1 MSSISSIASSG
12 LQAAQLRL
20 DASANNVANMNTPGY
35 RRESVSQQAAPDNAG
50 VRASVQRVQGTQNAQ
65 TAQTAQAEKGVSL
78 EQEAVE
84 QMSATYAFKANLQT
98 IKTQDEMLGSL
109 LDMKA

>member
-1 MSSISSIASSG
+1 MGTMTSIAAIAQSG

-20 DASANNVANMNTPGY
+20 DSSAHNVANMNTEGF
-35 RRESVSQQAAPDNAG
+35 RRQTVEQQAAPSLGGTRARPGQAG
-50 VRASVQRVQGTQNAQ
+50 
-65 TAQTAQAEKGVSL
+65 EPGVAL

-98 IKTQDEMLGSL
+98 IKTQDEMVGSL
-109 LDMKA
+109 LDVKA

>member
-1 MSSISSIASSG
+1 MASISSIAGSG

-35 RRESVSQQAAPDNAG
+35 RRQAVQQEAAAGSAG
-50 VRASVQRVQGTQNAQ
+50 VRATVQREPQ
-65 TAQTAQAEKGVSL
+65 EGVAL
-78 EQEAVE
+78 EQEVVE

-98 IKTQDEMLGSL
+98 IRTQDEMMGSL
-109 LDMKA
+109 LNVKA